1 MLDMGFI
8 LDIRKLMSVLPK
20 QRQNL
25 LFSATYSQE
34 IKILAGQLLNDPV
47 EVAIARENVAADT
60 VTQSVYA
67 IKKENKRELVSWL
80 IGHNNW
86 QQVLIFVRTKH
97 GADRLAKQLI
107 KDGLR
112 CDALHGDKS
121 QGARSRALENFKSG
135 KISVLIATDIA

>member
-1 MLDMGFI
+1 LRNGICSDIFSGDSDADILVATPGRLLDLLNQKKVDLSQVQFFVLDEADRMLDMGFI

-67 IKKENKRELVSWL
+67 
-80 IGHNNW
+80 
-86 QQVLIFVRTKH
+86 
-97 GADRLAKQLI
+97 
-107 KDGLR
+107 
-112 CDALHGDKS
+112 
-121 QGARSRALENFKSG
+121 RS
-135 KISVLIATDIA
+135 SVCVCLK